1 MANKKTQVELYK
13 ELRALAQTQEQIDF
27 IDKKIEQVEKK
38 NATKGETATQKANA
52 VTLDIIKDTLAKF
65 DIPIR
70 ISELQDADER
80 LAMTEKGEP
89 ISNQKISA
97 LLKKLVDNGEVVK
110 TIEKKIAY
118 FKIAE

>member
-1 MANKKTQVELYK
+1 MANRKTQVELYK

-65 DIPIR
+65 DTPIR
-70 ISELQDADER
+70 ISELQDADAR
-80 LAMTEKGEP
+80 LGEL
-89 ISNQKISA
+89 SNQKISA
-97 LLKKLVDNGEVVK
+97 LLKKLVDSNEVVK
-110 TIEKKIAY
+110 TLVKKVAY
-118 FKIAE
+118 FELAD